1 MYSSVLFICTGNIC
15 RSPTADGMLRE
26 KLKKEGLDHIVVDS
40 AGIHAFHEG
49 SPPDIRAVEEA
60 KSRGYDISGLVSRPI
75 FPEDFLQ
82 FDLIIAMDEG
92 HLHSLRMMKPEESN
106 AVLKLHSHFA
116 KDPVWENVPDPYYG
130 GPEHFTM
137 AFDLIENGV
146 DGILEKLKEKI

>member
-1 MYSSVLFICTGNIC
+1 MYRSVLFICTGNIC

-26 KLKKEGLDHIVVDS
+26 KLKEAGLDHITVDS

-49 SPPDIRAVEEA
+49 SPPDIRAVQEA
-60 KSRGYDISGLVSRPI
+60 KNRGYDIGGLVSRPI
-75 FPEDFLQ
+75 RPKDFFD

-92 HLHSLRMMKPEESN
+92 HLHSLRMMKPDDSE
-106 AVLKLHSHFA
+106 ATLKLHSNFA

-146 DGILEKLKEKI
+146 DGILKVLKDA